1 MPQNKN
7 VNISLIQILD
17 LFNRMKKLAHL
28 KPILNFIFIGLCI
41 TTLSRLILFLAFE
54 DRVDDSPHY
63 WYIFPIG
70 LRFDL
75 ILLCYLSFLP
85 AIILSLVPDRFLSYF
100 KVFLYGY
107 FTLLLCILLIMELS
121 TLDFVQQYD
130 TRPNR
135 LFLDY
140 LIYPKEVIGTLFK
153 SYLPSIIITLVVM
166 SVFIYLLYR
175 RRQKLFVP
183 VTNDYKWRLLVFPVV
198 AFLLF
203 VGARSSLTSKRPI
216 NASNAVFSFDQLT
229 NSFGLNSTY
238 TVAFAAYSLKNE
250 DNAAKMYGKMDKE
263 EAYSRVKKYMTA
275 APEDFTD
282 KDLPLLH
289 IQDADFKRKQ
299 PCNIVI
305 FLQESL
311 GAEYVGAL
319 GGMPLTPELDKL
331 TKEGLLFT
339 NLYCTGTRS
348 VRGIEAVVSGFLPSP
363 SESVVKLS
371 NSQTGFFTLAD
382 VLQDNGYDTS
392 FIYGGMANFDNMAA
406 FFNGNGFQ
414 DIVDEED
421 FDGDGKKYAMKGT
434 WGYSDED
441 LAVKANDHFK
451 AKGKKPFFS
460 LMFSTSNHE
469 PFEFPDGRI
478 KLHDKEKNTVHN
490 AMKYADFSIGKF
502 FEMAKKEEYFKN
514 TIFIVIADHNTRTYG
529 KSLVPVN
536 KFHIPA
542 LVIGPG
548 VPKGEKY
555 TKLCSQIDMG
565 PSLLSL
571 AGITAETP
579 MPGRNIFDIKSTDE
593 GRAIMQFHDINA
605 FRVEDRVV
613 IMQPGKEPLQ
623 FWLINDTVMKPMRL
637 DPELAKDALAH
648 VITASN
654 LYSDGKYKIKHKKKR
669 V

>member
-1 MPQNKN
+1 
-7 VNISLIQILD
+7 
-17 LFNRMKKLAHL
+17 MKKLAHL
-28 KPILNFIFIGLCI
+28 KPILNFMLIGLCI
-41 TTLSRLILFLAFE
+41 TTLSRFILFLVYK
-54 DRVDDSPHY
+54 DRVDDTLNY

-70 LRFDL
+70 LRFDM
-75 ILLCYLSFLP
+75 ILLCYLSLLP
-85 AIILSLVPDRFLSYF
+85 AVILSLVPDKFLRYF
-100 KVFLYGY
+100 RIFFNGY
-107 FTLLLCILLIMELS
+107 FILLLSILLIMELS
-121 TLDFVQQYD
+121 TLDFVKQYD

-140 LIYPKEVIGTLFK
+140 LIYPKEVMGTLLK
-153 SYLPSIIITLVVM
+153 SYLPSIIITVVIM
-166 SVFIYLLYR
+166 SAFVYLLYR
-175 RRQKLFVP
+175 KRRKLFTAH
-183 VTNDYKWRLLVFPVV
+183 TNDYKWKLIAFPFVLFFI
-198 AFLLF
+198 FL
-203 VGARSSLTSKRPI
+203 GARSSLTSKRPI

-250 DNAAKMYGKMDKE
+250 DNAAKMYGKMDKD

-275 APEDFTD
+275 APGDFTD

-289 IQDADFKRKQ
+289 MQESDFKHQQ

-311 GAEYVGAL
+311 GAEYVGSL
-319 GGMPLTPELDKL
+319 GGMPLTPEFDKL
-331 TKEGLLFT
+331 TEEGLLFT

-382 VLQDNGYDTS
+382 VLKDNGYDTS
-392 FIYGGMANFDNMAA
+392 FIYGGMANFDNMAS
-406 FFNGNGFQ
+406 FFNGNGF
-414 DIVDEED
+414 DNIIDEED
-421 FDGDGKKYAMKGT
+421 FDNDGNQYALKGT

-441 LAVKANDHFK
+441 LAVKANDYFK
-451 AKGKKPFFS
+451 TKGNKLFFS

-478 KLHDKEKNTVHN
+478 KLHDKKKNTVHN

-502 FEMAKKEEYFKN
+502 FELAKKEAYYKN

-548 VPKGEKY
+548 VAKGEKY
-555 TKLCSQIDMG
+555 TKLCSQIDIA
-565 PSLLSL
+565 PTLLSM
-571 AGITAETP
+571 AGISAENP
-579 MPGRNIFDIKSTDE
+579 MPGRNIFKIKPEDK

-605 FRVEDRVV
+605 FRVEDKVV
-613 IMQPGKEPLQ
+613 IMQPGKDPLQ
-623 FWLINDTVMKPMRL
+623 FQLINDTVMKPMRL

-648 VITASN
+648 VTTASN
-654 LYSDGKYKIKHKKKR
+654 LYSDGKYKIRHKKNR
-669 V
+669 A

>member
-1 MPQNKN
+1 
-7 VNISLIQILD
+7 
-17 LFNRMKKLAHL
+17 MKKLAHL
-28 KPILNFIFIGLCI
+28 KPILNFMLIGLCI
-41 TTLSRLILFLAFE
+41 TTLSRFILFLVYK
-54 DRVDDSPHY
+54 DRVDDTLDY

-70 LRFDL
+70 LRFDM

-85 AIILSLVPDRFLSYF
+85 AAILSLVPDRFL
-100 KVFLYGY
+100 GY
-107 FTLLLCILLIMELS
+107 FRIFLNGYFILLLSIMLIMELS
-121 TLDFVQQYD
+121 TLDFVKQYD

-153 SYLPSIIITLVVM
+153 SYLPSIIITVVIM
-166 SVFIYLLYR
+166 SVFVYLLYR
-175 RRQKLFVP
+175 RRRKLF
-183 VTNDYKWRLLVFPVV
+183 TACSCDYKWKLMIFPLV
-198 AFLLF
+198 AFFLF
-203 VGARSSLTSKRPI
+203 LGARSSLTSKRPI

-250 DNAAKMYGKMDKE
+250 DNAAKMYGKMDKD
-263 EAYSRVKKYMTA
+263 EAYNRVKKYMTA
-275 APEDFTD
+275 AAGDFTD

-299 PCNIVI
+299 SCNVVI

-311 GAEYVGAL
+311 GAEYVGSL
-319 GGMPLTPELDKL
+319 GGMPLTPEFDKL

-382 VLQDNGYDTS
+382 VLKDNGYDTS
-392 FIYGGMANFDNMAA
+392 FIYGGMANFDNMAS
-406 FFNGNGFQ
+406 FFNGNGF
-414 DIVDEED
+414 DNIIDEED
-421 FDGDGKKYAMKGT
+421 FDNDGNQYALKGT

-441 LAVKANDHFK
+441 LAVKANDYFK
-451 AKGKKPFFS
+451 TKGNKPFFS

-502 FEMAKKEEYFKN
+502 FQLAKKEAYYKN

-529 KSLVPVN
+529 NALVPVN

-548 VPKGEKY
+548 VAKGEKY
-555 TKLCSQIDMG
+555 SKLCSQIDIA
-565 PSLLSL
+565 PTLLSM
-571 AGITAETP
+571 AGMNVETP
-579 MPGRNIFDIKSTDE
+579 MPGRNIFKIKPEDK

-613 IMQPGKEPLQ
+613 IMQPGKDPQQ
-623 FWLINDTVMKPMRL
+623 FQLINDTVMKPMRL

-648 VITASN
+648 VTTASN

-669 V
+669 A